1 MGDDEDDE
9 AEEADEREIQHVE
22 KDGVTWEVTRGHPPT
37 MSQLENKLAE
47 VKSLYKTKYGE
58 DVDDEEDE
66 AEEADER
73 DTQYVEKDGVTWEV
87 TRGRPPTMS
96 QLEDKLVEVKSLY
109 KMKYGEDVDDEDEEE
124 EQVEEHEIQHVEK
137 DGVKWELTRGR
148 PPTMSK
154 LEAMLAE
161 VKSLYKTKYGEDVDD
176 EEEEEEQADEHQT
189 RYVETDGVTCT

>member
-1 MGDDEDDE
+1 MGQADERDTQYVEKDGVTWEVTRGRPPTMSQLEDKLAEVKSLYTTKYGEDVEDEE

-37 MSQLENKLAE
+37 MSQLKNKLAE

-66 AEEADER
+66 AEQADER

-96 QLEDKLVEVKSLY
+96 QLEDKL
-109 KMKYGEDVDDEDEEE
+109 
-124 EQVEEHEIQHVEK
+124 
-137 DGVKWELTRGR
+137 
-148 PPTMSK
+148 
-154 LEAMLAE
+154 AE
-161 VKSLYKTKYGEDVDD
+161 VKSLYKTKYGEDMDDD
-176 EEEEEEQADEHQT
+176 EDEE
-189 RYVETDGVTCT
+189 